1 MSSSPSSSLPSSSWL
16 TRVEQPRDLPAV
28 HELTVAAFGRPYEAE
43 LVEALRADEAW
54 IDGLSIVV
62 TEAGATESGESVV
75 TGSPVGHVLLTRAFI
90 GDAPALAMAPVS
102 VHPDH
107 QRSGAGSALVRAG
120 LDAARARGERF
131 VILLGHPSY
140 YPRFGFGRASE
151 HGIALTVDAPDE
163 AWMALSLDPARHPL
177 PSGTARWADAF
188 GIA

>member
-1 MSSSPSSSLPSSSWL
+1 MSSSPSSSLPSFSWH
-16 TRVEQPRDLPAV
+16 TRVEQPGDLPAV
-28 HELTVAAFGRPYEAE
+28 HELTVAAFGRPSEAD

-62 TEAGATESGESVV
+62 TTRAEAG
-75 TGSPVGHVLLTRAFI
+75 PVGHVLLTRAFI
-90 GDAPALAMAPVS
+90 GDTPALAMGPVS

-131 VILLGHPSY
+131 VILLGHPWY

-151 HGIALTVDAPDE
+151 HGITLTVDAPDE

-177 PSGTARWADAF
+177 PSGTARWAAAF

>member
-1 MSSSPSSSLPSSSWL
+1 MSSSSSSSPSSSWH
-16 TRVEQPRDLPAV
+16 TRVELPADLPAV
-28 HELTVAAFGRPYEAE
+28 HELTVAAFGRPSEAD

-54 IDGLSIVV
+54 IDGLSIVA
-62 TEAGATESGESVV
+62 TTPAEAA
-75 TGSPVGHVLLTRAFI
+75 PVGHVLLTRAFI
-90 GDAPALAMAPVS
+90 GDTPALAMAPVS

-151 HGIALTVDAPDE
+151 HGITLTIDAPDE
-163 AWMALSLDPARHPL
+163 AWMALGLDPARHPL
-177 PSGTARWADAF
+177 PSGTARWAAAF